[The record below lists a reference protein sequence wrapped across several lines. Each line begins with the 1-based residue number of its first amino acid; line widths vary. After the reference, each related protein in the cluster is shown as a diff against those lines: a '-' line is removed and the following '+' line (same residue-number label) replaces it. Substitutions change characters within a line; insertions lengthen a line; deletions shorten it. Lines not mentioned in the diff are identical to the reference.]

1 MRTILTDL
9 ALILGAFFAAVIA
22 ALAVLR
28 AGIRRQERTG
38 CLTCRPASLNTAIAR
53 HVLGLYARKPGTTA
67 TCIRPADEPA
77 ARPDGTSPFPVPE
90 ESAP

>member
-1 MRTILTDL
+1 MRTILIDL

-22 ALAVLR
+22 VLAILR
-28 AGIRRQERTG
+28 AGIRSQERTG

-53 HVLGLYARKPGTTA
+53 HVLGLYARKPGTA
-67 TCIRPADEPA
+67 TCIRPADKPA
-77 ARPDGTSPFPVPE
+77 APPEAPLPSPVPE

>member
-1 MRTILTDL
+1 MGTIVIVL

-22 ALAVLR
+22 LLAILR
-28 AGIRRQERTG
+28 AGIRRQEHTG

-53 HVLGLYARKPGTTA
+53 RVLGLYARKPGTTDA
-67 TCIRPADEPA
+67 CIRPAGKSDAP
-77 ARPDGTSPFPVPE
+77 PDGTSPSTVPE